1 MKKNK
6 LKVKKSS
13 RGGGMDMGN
22 AANQAQSAA
31 MGNAGA
37 TAAANTGNVN
47 LGDTGPQGSE
57 SITSFKDNYLAN
69 FRARGKGNFIPGAQ
83 ILNTLQTVRDTNA
96 GNKAM
101 GIKNKTPVQQQGS
114 DSNPMV
120 CPPGQVMQG
129 GTCVPAGGTP
139 QAQRLS
145 KGGEFSFNKVTQQD
159 YYKDVL

>member
-6 LKVKKSS
+6 LKVKKL

-22 AANQAQSAA
+22 AANQAASAA
-31 MGNAGA
+31 MGNAGNA
-37 TAAANTGNVN
+37 GNVN

-57 SITSFKDNYLAN
+57 SITSFKDNYVAN
-69 FRARGKGNFIPGAQ
+69 FKSKGFKNLIPGAQ
-83 ILNTLQTVRDTNA
+83 ILNTLQTIKDTNT

-101 GIKNKTPVQQQGS
+101 GIKYKSPVQQQGN
-114 DSNPMV
+114 DSGPMV

-129 GTCVPAGGTP
+129 GTCV
-139 QAQRLS
+139 QRLS
-145 KGGEFSFNKVTQQD
+145 KGGEFSFSKVTQQD

>member
-129 GTCVPAGGTP
+129 GTCV
-139 QAQRLS
+139 QRLS